1 MMKFLSLLI
10 AFSSSGALAREKSLI
25 SSFLPNTLAIEASSN
40 RTNVSL
46 RDRDPLNTANR
57 SAGSFGGDLSRLG
70 NSLSFTTLPRE
81 AGEDGKFLF
90 QWVPVFTFAFHNVNF
105 DTPAVYLRETDFQ
118 VFRTSLGYG
127 PEVSVKTVAGS
138 FYGNISPGLAYSWV
152 SWSSPLSGG
161 SMAKSNFNIAL
172 TLGYYKYFA
181 DDWAVRF
188 FIRQVSED
196 VGVWKEALTSSQSFE
211 VPAESVTNQIV
222 GLSLCWV
229 FN

>member
-1 MMKFLSLLI
+1 MKFLGIFLFL
-10 AFSSSGALAREKSLI
+10 FSWTAHAQEKSFL
-25 SSFLPNTLAIEASSN
+25 SSFLPNTMALEASSN
-40 RTNVSL
+40 RTNVNL
-46 RDRDPLNTANR
+46 RDRDSLSTDNR
-57 SAGSFGGDLSRLG
+57 SAGSFGGDFSRLG

-81 AGEDGKFLF
+81 SGEDGQLSF
-90 QWVPVFTFAFHNVNF
+90 QWVPVFTFAFHNLNF
-105 DTPAVYLRETDFQ
+105 ETPSVYLRETDFQ

-127 PEVSVKTVAGS
+127 PELTWTTIAGS
-138 FYGNISPGLAYSWV
+138 FYGNITPGVAYSWV

-161 SMAKSNFNIAL
+161 SMAKSNVNVAL

-181 DDWAVRF
+181 DNWAVRF

-196 VGVWKEALTSSQSFE
+196 VGVWKEALTSSQGFE
-211 VPAESVTNQIV
+211 VPAESVSNQIV